1 MASEHSNDDMDKMLS
16 GMDFGKMMD
25 AVGMVAEQ
33 NEKHRK
39 ETTDL
44 LYSFL
49 EVIDSLEAL
58 AIHCEELAAKGH
70 EHVPLRS
77 VKTILRQALGV
88 LSQAGVEQMNAVGQ
102 RLNLEQHEVEAV
114 SSNASVEE
122 DTVLEEKV
130 RGYLWR
136 GAILRRAKVVIAR

>member
-1 MASEHSNDDMDKMLS
+1 MAGEDSNDDMNKMLS

-25 AVGMVAEQ
+25 AVDMVAVQ

-39 ETTDL
+39 EMSDL
-44 LYSFL
+44 LFSFL
-49 EVIDSLEAL
+49 EVVDSLEAL
-58 AIHCEELAAKGH
+58 LIYCEELAAKGH

-77 VKTILRQALGV
+77 VKTTLRQTLGV
-88 LSQAGVEQMNAVGQ
+88 LSQAGVEQMNAIG
-102 RLNLEQHEVEAV
+102 RPLDLEQHEVQAV
-114 SSNASVEE
+114 SPDPSIEE

-130 RGYLWR
+130 RGYLWK